1 MAIRL
6 DGSNTVYWNGQSS
19 LLVFLWHECT
29 SKGITAIKPLFTN
42 SEVDDLPDGIWD
54 FDFTSIHTINDNAYT
69 SDETRQWWAL
79 KEHVYRSGFKNN
91 SFEKFEES
99 RIKGTDNLDII
110 IDNTR
115 YL

>member
-1 MAIRL
+1 MIL
-6 DGSNTVYWNGQSS
+6 DNNWGTRYG
-19 LLVFLWHECT
+19 F
-29 SKGITAIKPLFTN
+29 
-42 SEVDDLPDGIWD
+42 DDLPDGIWD